1 MIEDQS
7 SPRWPLSALACFLCL
22 VVAFDA
28 PAEAITLHTGRLDM
42 MGYAVAYASQW
53 SAGLAGIVTC
63 LLFRR
68 RIMTLGFAWPAWR
81 YGWAGYWIPL
91 SYATLAYALLWITGL
106 APSQFATYAAS
117 AEADFKLGSWSAP
130 ISALLVASILVIRA
144 LGTCLGEEVGWR
156 GFLVPALAERM
167 TFFPMVLT
175 SGLIWSAWHIPSILG
190 TEYTSA
196 APAWFTIPCFTV
208 MVIAISGITAWLRL
222 RSGSI
227 WPAVV
232 LHATHNAVIQRL
244 LDPLTV
250 ETGRGA
256 WFATEFGV
264 GLALTA
270 LLAFAALIQF
280 GGVPATGRQTPK
292 TGLGAQ
298 VIAA

>member
-1 MIEDQS
+1 MVVDQS
-7 SPRWPLSALACFLCL
+7 TPRWPLSALACFLGL
-22 VVAFDA
+22 VVLFDA
-28 PAEAITLHTGRLDM
+28 PTDAIMIYTGRLDM
-42 MGYAVAYASQW
+42 MGYAVAYAAQW
-53 SAGLAGIVTC
+53 SAGLAAITTC

-68 RIMTLGFAWPAWR
+68 RVMTLGFAWPATI

-91 SYATLAYALLWITGL
+91 CYATLAYVVLWTTGL
-106 APSQFATYAAS
+106 APSQFAVYAAS
-117 AEADFKLGSWSAP
+117 AEADFKLGDWSAP

-144 LGTCLGEEVGWR
+144 CGTCLGEEIGWR

-175 SGLIWSAWHIPSILG
+175 SGLIWSAWHVPSILG

-208 MVIAISGITAWLRL
+208 MVISIAGITAWLRL

-232 LHATHNAVIQRL
+232 LHATHNALVQRL
-244 LDPLTV
+244 FDPMTL

-256 WFATEFGV
+256 WFATEFGI
-264 GLALTA
+264 GLAVTTT
-270 LLAFAALIQF
+270 LAFAALVRF
-280 GGVPATGRQTPK
+280 GGVPATDRTKGN
-292 TGLGAQ
+292 
-298 VIAA
+298 